1 MELTKWLV
9 HWTLNLSSR
18 VRSSPKTICM
28 IHRMR
33 PGKTAVRQKSE
44 VCMTKL
50 YVLARAHALHCSRAP
65 PPTSQVNLNN

>member
-1 MELTKWLV
+1 MELTKWFV

-18 VRSSPKTICM
+18 VRYSPKTMYM
-28 IHRMR
+28 IYRMM

-50 YVLARAHALHCSRAP
+50 YVLAHAHVLRCSRAP
-65 PPTSQVNLNN
+65 PPTFQVNLNN